1 MAGRRWPG
9 RVLMLLANPA
19 QCGERS
25 LLEVVEQAVAGGVNV
40 VQLRAKQLPAAELLT
55 LARQLRGVCGP
66 DALLL
71 VNDRLDVALL
81 SGADGVHLGENS
93 VPVAAAR
100 GLLPPSLL
108 VGRSVH
114 SVNAAREAEQDGAD
128 YLLVGTLFES
138 PSHPDTPPA
147 GVELLESVVT
157 RVGVPVLGIGG
168 IRAAN
173 VDQCWAAGA
182 AGVAVQS
189 AIARAADPRGAAG
202 QIAPRRE
209 ESACD

>member
-1 MAGRRWPG
+1 
-9 RVLMLLANPA
+9 MLLANPA
-19 QCGERS
+19 QCGDRS
-25 LLEVVEQAVAGGVNV
+25 LVDVVAQAIAGGVNV
-40 VQLRAKQLPAAELLT
+40 VQLRAKQLPAAELLA

-81 SGADGVHLGENS
+81 SGADGVHLGESS

-168 IRAAN
+168 ISAAN
-173 VDQCWAAGA
+173 VGQCWEAGA

-189 AIARAADPRGAAG
+189 AIVRAEDPRAAAA
-202 QIAPRRE
+202 QIAPPAE
-209 ESACD
+209 EPPCD